1 MLSPLA
7 KFLLLTSIPLTYW
20 IIGITV
26 IISWYSFDK
35 PAILTKLLLNP
46 YKVSK
51 QREFYRFITSG
62 FVHANFSHLL
72 WNMFSFYFFGLVVE
86 YYFNYLFGSLG
97 PILFIVLYL
106 LAIVVSDMP
115 SYFNHKDN
123 PRYNS
128 LGASGGVAAIIFASI
143 LFQPMQDICLYA
155 ILCFPGFIF
164 GFAYIIGSYY
174 FGKRAKDNINHAAH
188 IYGALVGFIFCII
201 IYPRSLM
208 LFIEQIKEWRL
219 F

>member
-1 MLSPLA
+1 V
-7 KFLLLTSIPLTYW
+7 TSIPLTYW

-26 IISWYSFDK
+26 LISWYSFDK
-35 PAILTKLLLNP
+35 PHVLTKLLLNP
-46 YKVSK
+46 ARVARNGEY
-51 QREFYRFITSG
+51 YRFISSG

-86 YYFNYLFGSLG
+86 YYFNYLFGAAG
-97 PILFIVLYL
+97 PILFIILYL

-115 SYFNHKDN
+115 SYFKHKDN
-123 PRYNS
+123 PGYNS

-143 LFQPMQDICLYA
+143 LFQPTQNICLYA

-164 GFAYIIGSYY
+164 GFAYLIGSYY
-174 FGKRAKDNINHAAH
+174 YGKRNATGRRGDNINHAAH
-188 IYGALVGFIFCII
+188 IYGALVGLVFCVIL
-201 IYPRSLM
+201 YPRSII
-208 LFIEQIKEWRL
+208 LFIEQIKEWSL